1 MYDQVAGKLYD
12 TDPHQIEAYEHLEN
26 NKRAALFL
34 GMSLSKTAIALSYLY
49 DMHYREVAFLKTIVI
64 APDKVARVTWP
75 DELAKWRHL
84 NGMRISVVAGTAK
97 QRLVALAKDAEVY
110 IVGVDCLTWLIDQYM
125 TKAISKN
132 TGLAYGSYRGAWP
145 FDSCVIDELSLFKGR
160 DSQRFKK
167 LDKVLELSGTDY
179 RIGMTGTP
187 NPNGDV
193 DLWAEIK
200 LLDGGERLGQTFSEF
215 EREYFT
221 TRGNGMVTY
230 EWLPKPHAKKM
241 IPYKIRDIALS
252 MQTRDILKLPAM
264 HIVDE
269 ELTFSPFDLETYEEL
284 EREYVLE
291 FNGGSDYDDELGA
304 AVTVKTPADLSNKLL
319 QISSGAVYEDRE
331 EGTGPKTWH
340 PLNTLK
346 LDALADILDEYP
358 DETFI
363 VVYQFRHEVERI
375 VERFPFARQLRKGA
389 KTAEDVHAWNR
400 REIRLLI
407 IHPAGAGHGL
417 NLQFGGRRMVWFSP
431 TWNLE
436 HWLQTVA
443 RLLRRGAL
451 NEIYIH
457 RLIVKGT
464 RDETVRKR
472 IHTKDTNQT
481 FLLNELKDLRRK
493 YGNTRKK

>member
-1 MYDQVAGKLYD
+1 MYDQVAGKMYN
-12 TDPHQIEAYEHLEN
+12 TDAHQMEAYEHLESN
-26 NKRAALFL
+26 RRAALFL
-34 GMSLSKTAIALSYLY
+34 GMSLSKTAIALTYLH

-84 NGMRISVVAGTAK
+84 NGTRVSVISGTVK
-97 QRLVALAKDAEVY
+97 QRLKALATPAEIY
-110 IVGVDCLTWLIDQYM
+110 IIGVDNLTWLIGLYM
-125 TKAISKN
+125 TKAVSKN
-132 TGLAYGSYRGAWP
+132 TGLEYGSYRGAWP

-160 DSQRFKK
+160 DSQRFKM
-167 LDKVLELSGTDY
+167 LDRVLELSGTDY
-179 RIGMTGTP
+179 RVGMTGTP

-200 LLDGGERLGQTFSEF
+200 LLDGGKRLGETFKEF
-215 EREYFT
+215 ESEYFT
-221 TRGNGMVTY
+221 TRGNGMITY
-230 EWLPKPHAKKM
+230 EWIPKPHAKKM

-252 MQTRDILKLPAM
+252 MQTRDILKLPDM
-264 HIVDE
+264 HIIDE
-269 ELTFSPFDLETYEEL
+269 ELTFSPFDMEIYEEL

-291 FNGGSDYDDELGA
+291 FDSASEYDDEELGA

-331 EGTGPKTWH
+331 DGGPKNWH
-340 PLNTLK
+340 PLNSLK
-346 LDALADILDEYP
+346 LDALADLLDEYP

-375 VERFPFARQLRKGA
+375 VERFPFARQLRKGK

-436 HWLQTVA
+436 WWLQTVA

-451 NEIYIH
+451 EDIFIH

-464 RDETVRKR
+464 RDEKVRKR
-472 IHTKDTNQT
+472 VNTKDTNQT
-481 FLLNELKDLRRK
+481 FLLNELKELRRK
-493 YGNTRKK
+493 HGNKQR

>member
-1 MYDQVAGKLYD
+1 MYDQIEGKMYN
-12 TDPHQIEAYEHLEN
+12 TDAHQLEAYEHLESN
-26 NKRAALFL
+26 PRAALFL
-34 GMSLSKTAIALSYLY
+34 GMSLSKTAIALSYLH

-84 NGMRISVVAGTAK
+84 NGTRMSVVAGTEK
-97 QRLVALAKDAEVY
+97 QRLKALEVEAEIYV
-110 IVGVDCLTWLIDQYM
+110 IGVDNVTWLVDQYI
-125 TKAISKN
+125 TQAVSKV
-132 TGLAYGSYRGAWP
+132 TGIAYGPWRGKWP
-145 FDSCVIDELSLFKGR
+145 FDSCLIDEASLFKGR

-167 LDKVLELSGTDY
+167 LDRALEKSGTEY

-187 NPNGDV
+187 NPNGLV
-193 DLWAEIK
+193 DLWAIFK
-200 LLDGGERLGQTFSEF
+200 LIDGGARLGKTFKEF
-215 EREYFT
+215 ESEYFT

-230 EWLPKPHAKKM
+230 EWMPKPHTKKM

-252 MQTRDILKLPAM
+252 MQTRDLLKLPDM

-269 ELTFSPFDLETYEEL
+269 WLTFEPFDMETYEEL

-291 FNGGSDYDDELGA
+291 FDAEGDE

-319 QISSGAVYEDRE
+319 QISSGAVYADRE
-331 EGTGPKTWH
+331 EGTGPKVWH
-340 PLNTLK
+340 ELNTLK
-346 LDALADILDEYP
+346 LDALGRLLDDYP

-363 VVYQFRHEVERI
+363 LVYQFRHEVERI
-375 VERFPFARQLRKGA
+375 TARFPFARQLRKGKA
-389 KTAEDVHAWNR
+389 TADDVHAWNR
-400 REIRLLI
+400 KEIRLLI

-451 NEIYIH
+451 LDIYIH
-457 RLIVKGT
+457 RLLVHGT
-464 RDETVRKR
+464 RDESVRKR

-481 FLLNELKDLRRK
+481 FLLNELKELRQK
-493 YGNTRKK
+493 HGSTRQKLW

>member
-1 MYDQVAGKLYD
+1 MIAQLYDQVAGKAYD
-12 TDPHQIEAYEHLEN
+12 TDPHQVEAYEHLEA

-34 GMSLSKTAIALSYLY
+34 GMSLSKTAIALSYLH
-49 DMHYREVAFLKTIVI
+49 DMHYKEVAFLKTLVI

-84 NGMRISVVAGTAK
+84 NGTRMSVVCGTVK
-97 QRLVALAKDAEVY
+97 QRLAALAKPAEVY
-110 IVGVDCLTWLIDQYM
+110 VIGIDNLCWLIDLYI
-125 TKAISKN
+125 TKAVSRN
-132 TGLAYGSYRGAWP
+132 TGIAYGPWRGSWP

-167 LDKVLELSGTDY
+167 LERALDMSDTDY

-200 LLDGGERLGQTFSEF
+200 LLDGGERLGATFADF
-215 EREYFT
+215 ESEYFT
-221 TRGNGMVTY
+221 TRGNGMITY
-230 EWLPKPHAKKM
+230 EWIPKPHAKKM

-252 MQTRDILKLPAM
+252 MQTGDYLELPKM

-269 ELTFSPFDLETYEEL
+269 VLTFDAFDLETYNEL
-284 EREYVLE
+284 EREYLLE
-291 FNGGSDYDDELGA
+291 FENEE

-319 QISSGAVYEDRE
+319 QISSGAVYEDSID
-331 EGTGPKTWH
+331 GAPKQWH
-340 PLNTLK
+340 ALNTLK
-346 LDALADILDEYP
+346 LDALGELLGEYP

-375 VERFPFARQLRKGA
+375 VERFPFARQLRKG
-389 KTAEDVHAWNR
+389 KGTAEDVHAWNR
-400 REIRLLI
+400 GEIRLLI

-417 NLQFGGRRMVWFSP
+417 NLQFGGRRMVWITP

-451 NEIYIH
+451 REIYIH

-472 IHTKDTNQT
+472 VATKDSNQT
-481 FLLNELKDLRRK
+481 FLLNELKHLRQK
-493 YGNTRKK
+493 YGY